1 MGEMATRHLLACL
14 SPNVQAKLRRILHVG
29 TFTAGEQIFAQGAP
43 APAFY
48 IVTSGRV
55 KVVRVTAEGYE
66 LILCVPGPGDC
77 FCPVPVLDGGT
88 QLGTAVAVTDGT
100 LLWADSVE
108 FAALCEKSPEL
119 LSVVQGICLG
129 EVRRL
134 ISRFES
140 LASRRLKERLADAM
154 LAESRHRQSDGFP
167 PHELHLT
174 HQELAE
180 LVGAARESVSRLL
193 AQWEQQGVVTLKRG
207 LVIIRNREELQR
219 LAGE

>member
-1 MGEMATRHLLACL
+1 MIEGHRQHLLSRL
-14 SPNVQAKLRRILHVG
+14 SPDLQARLQAILHLRS
-29 TFTAGEQIFAQGAP
+29 FAAGEQIFAQGAP

-88 QLGTAVAVTDGT
+88 QLGTAVAVSDGT
-100 LLWADSVE
+100 LLWADSAE
-108 FAALCEKSPEL
+108 FSALCERSPEL
-119 LSVVQGICLG
+119 LAVVQGICLG

-140 LASRRLKERLADAM
+140 LASRSLKERLAGAM
-154 LAESRHRQSDGFP
+154 LAESRHRHIDGFP
-167 PHELHLT
+167 PDELPLT

-193 AQWEQQGVVTLKRG
+193 AQWAQNGVVTLKRG
-207 LVIIRNREELQR
+207 LVIVRNREELQR

>member
-1 MGEMATRHLLACL
+1 MENMATWHLLARL
-14 SPNVQAKLRRILHVG
+14 APDIQARLRAILHVRI
-29 TFTAGEQIFAQGAP
+29 FAAGEQLFPQGGP

-48 IVTSGRV
+48 IVASGRV
-55 KVVRVTAEGYE
+55 KVVRVTAEGYA

-77 FCPVPVLDGGT
+77 FCPVPVLDEGT
-88 QLGTAVAVTDGT
+88 QLGSAVALTDAT
-100 LLWADSVE
+100 LLWAESGE
-108 FAALCEKSPEL
+108 FRALCEKSPEL
-119 LSVVQGICLG
+119 LSAVQGICLG

-140 LASRRLKERLADAM
+140 LASRRLTERLAGTM
-154 LAESRHRQSDGFP
+154 LAESRHRQIDGFP
-167 PHELHLT
+167 PDELHLT

-193 AQWEQQGVVTLKRG
+193 TQWAQKGVVTLKRG
-207 LVIIRNREELQR
+207 LVIVRNRDELQR

>member
-1 MGEMATRHLLACL
+1 MTEGHRQHLFSRL
-14 SPNVQAKLRRILHVG
+14 SPDIQARLRAILHAR

-100 LLWADSVE
+100 LLWADSAE
-108 FAALCEKSPEL
+108 FAALCAKSPEL

-134 ISRFES
+134 ISRYES
-140 LASRRLKERLADAM
+140 LASRRLKERLASAM
-154 LAESRHRQSDGFP
+154 LAESRHRQIDGFP

-174 HQELAE
+174 HQDLAE

-193 AQWEQQGVVTLKRG
+193 AQWQQKGVVTLKRG
-207 LVIIRNREELQR
+207 RVIIRDREELQR

>member
-1 MGEMATRHLLACL
+1 MIEGNRHHIFSGL
-14 SPNVQAKLRRILHVG
+14 SPDIQARLRAILHVR
-29 TFTAGEQIFAQGAP
+29 TFVAGEQIFAQGAP

-48 IVTSGRV
+48 IVASGRV
-55 KVVRVTAEGYE
+55 KLVRVTVEGYA

-77 FCPVPVLDGGT
+77 FCPVPVLDDGT
-88 QLGTAVAVTDGT
+88 QLGSAVALTDAT
-100 LLWADSVE
+100 LLWAESRE
-108 FAALCEKSPEL
+108 FRALCEKSPEL
-119 LSVVQGICLG
+119 LAAMQGICLG

-140 LASRRLKERLADAM
+140 LASHRLTQRLAGAM
-154 LAESRHRQSDGFP
+154 LAESRHRQIDGFP
-167 PHELHLT
+167 PDELHLT

-207 LVIIRNREELQR
+207 LVIVRNREELQR